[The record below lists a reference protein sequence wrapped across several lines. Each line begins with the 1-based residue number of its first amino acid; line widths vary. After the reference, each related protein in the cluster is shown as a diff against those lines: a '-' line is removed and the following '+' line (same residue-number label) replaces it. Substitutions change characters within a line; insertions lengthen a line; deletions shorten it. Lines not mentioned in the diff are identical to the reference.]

1 MHNNPNLIMK
11 NTFYIFLFLNFIF
24 SNYSYSQ
31 KYNSVD
37 NIVDTYPK
45 NIITT
50 ERLIELIN
58 KDFSKQD
65 EKARAAFRW
74 VATNISFDVT
84 LAESMNYSSIKS
96 FSYKTEKEREIKDKK
111 FKLDL
116 VSSAMNTKKTVCHGY
131 AALVEY
137 LYLKL
142 GLETNVVLG
151 NLRADPSQIGEMPN
165 EINHAWNVV
174 KIDNN
179 WKFVDATLAAGFVS
193 SKTNLFKFY
202 FNDAYFFTNPER
214 FFLNHYP
221 KEEKWLLVAKSKKD
235 FAPLPIF
242 FGSYFQYNYKII
254 KPESGICSTQD
265 NQNLIFAIRGLE
277 EYDTV
282 AYSSSNDNKK
292 TYLNQKNDLD
302 FIIPI
307 QDKKNTYVSIFV
319 SGRIIG
325 IYKII

>member
-1 MHNNPNLIMK
+1 MRK
-11 NTFYIFLFLNFIF
+11 TFYIFLFLTVTNF
-24 SNYSYSQ
+24 SYSQ

-37 NIVDTYPK
+37 SIVDTYPK
-45 NIITT
+45 NIITA

-58 KDFSKQD
+58 KDFSKQN

-74 VATNISFDVT
+74 VAANISYDVD
-84 LAESMNYSSIKS
+84 LAESMNYISKNA

-116 VSSAMNTKKTVCHGY
+116 VLNAMNTKKTVCHGY
-131 AALVEY
+131 AALMEY

-142 GLETNVVLG
+142 GLETAIVFG
-151 NLRADPSQIGEMPN
+151 NLRADPLQIGEIPN
-165 EINHAWNVV
+165 VTNHAWNVV

-179 WKFVDATLAAGFVS
+179 WQFIDVTLAAGFMS

-221 KEEKWLLVAKSKKD
+221 TDEKWLLVAKSKKD
-235 FAPLPIF
+235 FAPLPVF

-254 KPESGICSTQD
+254 KPESGICSTQ
-265 NQNLIFAIRGLE
+265 NNPNLIFAIRGLE
-277 EYDTV
+277 EYDTI
-282 AYSSSNDNKK
+282 AYSSSIDNAK
-292 TYLNQKNDLD
+292 TYLDQKNDLD

-307 QDKKNTYVSIFV
+307 LDKKNSFVSIFV
-319 SGRIIG
+319 SGRIIA